1 MVALPL
7 GLWWTLSV
15 HEGHCAW
22 GEAFWTGD
30 VPAGTGPVRG
40 LLLGSSRMGADVDL
54 VQLAEGTGH
63 AWQRVARHTLSGNA
77 LPPSYPALLA
87 SAAAGPGMDVLV
99 VEVSPLLFDQTSCAR
114 PAMPAMAMAPRWFG
128 PAGTMGLEGRP
139 SALAMSL
146 LPHRWLA
153 GSGRRHDIVE
163 HMKHPG
169 HLLGAL
175 GDLRHG
181 GRQVLARWPGEAAPV
196 LTAENARN
204 RREFLL
210 GGKLDT
216 WIPSVNEMCVATLER
231 VVRAAQAQRAF
242 LVILPM
248 RPSLRETI
256 EPEYEAAARLAL
268 REAASRLP
276 RAALL
281 DFSTRYDR
289 DEANFNDFDHLTPT
303 GAAAFT
309 TELVELL
316 R

>member
-1 MVALPL
+1 M
-7 GLWWTLSV
+7 
-15 HEGHCAW
+15 HEAHCAW

-30 VPAGTGPVRG
+30 LPAGPGPVRG

-54 VQLAEGTGH
+54 VQLSQGTGH
-63 AWQRVARHTLSGNA
+63 GWQRVARHTLSENA

-87 SAAAGPGMDVLV
+87 SSDAKPGMDVLV

-114 PAMPAMAMAPRWFG
+114 PPMPHVAMEPHWSGA
-128 PAGTMGLEGRP
+128 AGRMGMEGRP
-139 SALAMSL
+139 SALAMTL

-153 GSGRRHDIVE
+153 GSGRRHDLVE
-163 HMKHPG
+163 HVKHPG
-169 HLLGAL
+169 HLVSAIA
-175 GDLRHG
+175 DLRHG
-181 GRQVLARWPGEAAPV
+181 PRRVISRWPGEPAPP

-210 GGKLDT
+210 GGKLET
-216 WIPSVNEMCVATLER
+216 WLPEVNASCVATLER
-231 VVRAAQAQRAF
+231 VVRAAEARRAF

-276 RAALL
+276 RTALL
-281 DFSTRYDR
+281 DFSTRYDG

-303 GAAAFT
+303 GATAFT
-309 TELVELL
+309 TELVDLL